1 MAETPTDSLRQT
13 QTPPHAGPHG
23 LELPVA
29 AQRLAW
35 LLARAAAQ
43 PRHDV
48 ANVREL
54 ATAAGLS
61 IRALQYTCARAGA
74 TARDCAALVRCLR
87 LVLDGGCWD
96 PVSAL
101 SSSDPRTIRRLIH
114 RAALGGERP
123 SVLAFLGRQQLLRQ
137 PETRRF
143 LLAELYALDRRL
155 HPNARSLPTTTV
167 VWLQSSF
174 ETRNGSQQRRDP
186 SPETHRASLT
196 LQPFINAP
204 AVEHEA
210 SRPSLT
216 GCEPHIPHGYRALSL
231 PIGEHRTP
239 ALLELIAEP
248 IAALRLFVFG
258 RNADQ
263 PCLAR

>member
-1 MAETPTDSLRQT
+1 VSSRYPSGNQLPRRRDPRTPHRATPSAPAANSGAFPRVAPVEPAARHAARGLLLFTVSAAPLSTNVHWHAAARLLVRKSTARTSCPARISEGRFMAETPTDSLRQT

-167 VWLQSSF
+167 V
-174 ETRNGSQQRRDP
+174 
-186 SPETHRASLT
+186 
-196 LQPFINAP
+196 
-204 AVEHEA
+204 
-210 SRPSLT
+210 
-216 GCEPHIPHGYRALSL
+216 
-231 PIGEHRTP
+231 
-239 ALLELIAEP
+239 
-248 IAALRLFVFG
+248 
-258 RNADQ
+258 
-263 PCLAR
+263 